1 MTQWSKEGFRYRLDK
16 FPAGSAPEQV
26 VFSIQSDQV
35 TAISSW
41 LLLNCFHMQV
51 FWAHLFLLKM
61 NKFVLFLP
69 GLGDDLTLISLS
81 LIIQYCP

>member
-35 TAISSW
+35 TAISSSRVIPLEW
-41 LLLNCFHMQV
+41 H
-51 FWAHLFLLKM
+51 HIE
-61 NKFVLFLP
+61 
-69 GLGDDLTLISLS
+69 GLGDDLTIISLS